1 MENYSINEL
10 GGFITVCAG
19 AIATILFAIQ
29 KSSCTSIKC
38 CGCECL
44 RDPKLVKKHLDPT
57 TSLDTPR
64 SKKDCEA
71 KELTPSNP

>member
-1 MENYSINEL
+1 MEKYSINEL

-38 CGCECL
+38 CGCECK
-44 RDPKLVKKHLDPT
+44 RDPKLVKKHLDPNAPDT
-57 TSLDTPR
+57 TIH
-64 SKKDCEA
+64 
-71 KELTPSNP
+71 KEEKLTPSNP